1 MSDRIAK
8 ALERSDRELGAA
20 RTLAEHGFTEQAVAR
35 AYFACFYA
43 AEAALLSLGE
53 TRSRHSG
60 VIAEF
65 MRSVI
70 KEGGMDQE
78 MGAILRSLFEDRNEA
93 DYRFIE
99 APPESAEQAISQAS
113 RFVDEVRVWLRP
125 R

>member
-1 MSDRIAK
+1 MSDQIAK
-8 ALERSDRELGAA
+8 ALKRSDRELGAA
-20 RTLAEHGFTEQAVAR
+20 RTLADNGFTEQAVAR

-43 AEAALLSLGE
+43 AEATLLSLGE
-53 TRSRHSG
+53 TRSKHSG

-65 MRSVI
+65 SRSVI

-99 APPESAEQAISQAS
+99 APPESAEQAISQAC
-113 RFVDEVRVWLRP
+113 RFVDGVRVWLRA

>member
-1 MSDRIAK
+1 MSDQVAK
-8 ALERSDRELGAA
+8 ALRRSDRELEAA
-20 RTLAEHGFTEQAVAR
+20 RVLAGSGFTEQAVAR

-43 AEAALLSLGE
+43 AEAALLYLGE
-53 TRSRHSG
+53 TRSKHSG

-65 MRSVI
+65 SRLVI
-70 KEGGMDQE
+70 KEGGMDQQ
-78 MGAILRSLFEDRNEA
+78 MGAILRSLFEARNEA

-113 RFVDEVRVWLRP
+113 RFVDEVRAWLRA